1 MNAFI
6 PDQSSDFPLCGA
18 PDAISARTKLGTN
31 RRNAVFSPEK
41 KEMVQPPKGLHH
53 FFVSKEPIK
62 STEDRRSRS
71 FVLFACS
78 DHKAVTKRCVLY
90 KYAYINLL
98 PDQLRQL
105 IRLRKAQNEEKAK
118 TQTVLYHYASAI
130 SIGTALAQAW
140 NPEVPEICGDIVG
153 EEMELFGVNV
163 WLATALNIIIA
174 SIILLV
180 VLFFVYVAL
189 KPAVPGNY
197 ETTVQTGGD
206 IEAKYLA
213 HGSYEV
219 KYTEQTAMQ
228 NYKKCFF
235 V

>member
-1 MNAFI
+1 
-6 PDQSSDFPLCGA
+6 
-18 PDAISARTKLGTN
+18 
-31 RRNAVFSPEK
+31 
-41 KEMVQPPKGLHH
+41 
-53 FFVSKEPIK
+53 
-62 STEDRRSRS
+62 
-71 FVLFACS
+71 
-78 DHKAVTKRCVLY
+78 
-90 KYAYINLL
+90 
-98 PDQLRQL
+98 
-105 IRLRKAQNEEKAK
+105 
-118 TQTVLYHYASAI
+118 
-130 SIGTALAQAW
+130 
-140 NPEVPEICGDIVG
+140 VG

>member
-1 MNAFI
+1 
-6 PDQSSDFPLCGA
+6 
-18 PDAISARTKLGTN
+18 
-31 RRNAVFSPEK
+31 
-41 KEMVQPPKGLHH
+41 
-53 FFVSKEPIK
+53 
-62 STEDRRSRS
+62 
-71 FVLFACS
+71 
-78 DHKAVTKRCVLY
+78 
-90 KYAYINLL
+90 
-98 PDQLRQL
+98 
-105 IRLRKAQNEEKAK
+105 
-118 TQTVLYHYASAI
+118 
-130 SIGTALAQAW
+130 
-140 NPEVPEICGDIVG
+140 
-153 EEMELFGVNV
+153 
-163 WLATALNIIIA
+163 
-174 SIILLV
+174 